1 MTTTVRKA
9 ASVFMAVL
17 LCLGVAFSAA
27 PGIFGG
33 TAYAYTLNGSMTDG
47 ATLTVSGA
55 QEGGKVD
62 AIKMFDAVPT
72 TDGEGATYTVASE
85 WNGFFTTKNLGS
97 DYNNDP
103 YAYVQGLEDE
113 KDKTKI
119 AEFAAKAVKWMGEQS
134 FTGATATVS
143 GGTATLNSLD
153 YGYYLVLPYTGSEP
167 AEPYSDAMLL
177 NVLEKNVT
185 AAVKAEWPT
194 VDKTIVDNPEGGLG
208 NLGIAVDDSWVD
220 VPMEVESLTP
230 YAEPTGGANG
240 TSANVGDTL
249 TFKLES
255 KVPDMSGYSN
265 YTFKL
270 HDKLSAGLTL
280 LNSAI
285 DPKVV
290 VKIGE
295 SDLDG
300 DDYEV
305 TGNLEDDGTTTLTI
319 DLSKYLTAHK
329 NDSGFVGKTIKVYYQ
344 AKVNDKA
351 AVEDPV
357 TNEVSVEYSND
368 PSSDGTGTSTPDK
381 TYTYTFGFDLKKV
394 AKDDNDALLSGAQF
408 EIYRD
413 GGNGNWDNGSS
424 DDTGLTF
431 TGSESN
437 WKLSETQS
445 GATELTTGTNGLLSL
460 DGLSEGTYWVLETEA
475 PDGYNKLPAPIKVV
489 ISATYGEDGEL
500 TGHVIDY
507 GDNANGVSG
516 DSQGTDAVHD
526 GGHVITVENSKG
538 ALLPTTGGMGTIG
551 LTVLGVIIVAAGAIW
566 IIRRNRKGNQR

>member
-1 MTTTVRKA
+1 
-9 ASVFMAVL
+9 MAVL

-33 TAYAYTLNGSMTDG
+33 TAYAYTLNNGSMTDG

-85 WNGFFTTKNLGS
+85 WNDFFTTGNLGS
-97 DYNNDP
+97 DYSNDP
-103 YAYVQGLEDE
+103 YAYVQGLTS
-113 KDKTKI
+113 DKTKI
-119 AEFAAKAVKWMGEQS
+119 AAFAAKAVKWMGDKS
-134 FTGATATVS
+134 FAGTTAEVQN
-143 GGTATLNSLD
+143 GGTATLTGLD

-177 NVLEKNVT
+177 NVLEENAT
-185 AAVKAEWPT
+185 ATVKAEWPT
-194 VDKTIVDNPEGGLG
+194 VDKTVEGDAGSSSG
-208 NLGIAVDDSWVD
+208 NN
-220 VPMEVESLTP
+220 
-230 YAEPTGGANG
+230 GG
-240 TSANVGDTL
+240 SADVGDTL
-249 TFKLES
+249 TYTLTS
-255 KVPDMSGYSN
+255 KVPNMIGYSS
-265 YTFKL
+265 YTFKFV
-270 HDKLSAGLTL
+270 DTLSDGLTL
-280 LNSAI
+280 QATAE
-285 DPKVV
+285 DGVT
-290 VKIGE
+290 VKIG
-295 SDLDG
+295 
-300 DDYEV
+300 
-305 TGNLEDDGTTTLTI
+305 DGTALVQGTDFTVGISEQTLTV
-319 DLSKYLTAHK
+319 DLSEYLTRNKATLIAG
-329 NDSGFVGKTIKVYYQ
+329 NAITVTYQ
-344 AKVNDKA
+344 AKVNTN
-351 AVEDPV
+351 AVVEGDDNS
-357 TNEVSVEYSND
+357 NEAKIVYSND
-368 PSSDGTGTSTPDK
+368 PSNLQDGIDESTPDK

-394 AKDDNDALLSGAQF
+394 AKDDNAALLSGAQF

-413 GGNGNWDNGSS
+413 GGNGNWDNGSG

-460 DGLSEGTYWVLETEA
+460 DGLSEGTYWVLETTA
-475 PDGYNKLPAPIKVV
+475 PDGYNKLSDPIKVV
-489 ISATYGEDGEL
+489 ISATYGEDGKL

-507 GDNANGVSG
+507 GDGANGVSDG
-516 DSQGTDAVHD
+516 NGTDTVHD

>member
-33 TAYAYTLNGSMTDG
+33 TAYAYSLGGSMTDG

-85 WNGFFTTKNLGS
+85 WNGFFTAENLGS

-103 YAYVQGLEDE
+103 YAYVQGLTS
-113 KDKTKI
+113 DKTKI
-119 AEFAAKAVKWMGEQS
+119 AAFAAKAVKWMGEQS

-143 GGTATLNSLD
+143 GGTATLTGLD
-153 YGYYLVLPYTGSEP
+153 YGYYLVLPYTGSVP

-185 AAVKAEWPT
+185 ATVKAEWPT

-208 NLGIAVDDSWVD
+208 DLGIAVDDSWEGIHQGV
-220 VPMEVESLTP
+220 VESVP
-230 YAEPTGGANG
+230 SYAKSTGGTNG

-249 TFKLES
+249 TFKLDS
-255 KVPDMSGYSN
+255 KVPNMDGYSS
-265 YTFKL
+265 YTFKFV
-270 HDKLSAGLTL
+270 DTLSDGLTL
-280 LNSAI
+280 LNSAN

-290 VKIGE
+290 VNIG
-295 SDLDG
+295 DTKLDG
-300 DDYEV
+300 NNYTV
-305 TGNLEDDGTTTLTI
+305 TGTANEDGTTTLTI
-319 DLSKYLTAHK
+319 DLSKYLTDNKSTLKAG
-329 NDSGFVGKTIKVYYQ
+329 DTIEVYYQ

-351 AVEDPV
+351 AVEDPE

-368 PSSDGTGTSTPDK
+368 PSSTETGESTPDK

-394 AKDDNDALLSGAQF
+394 AEDAETALSGAKF
-408 EIYRD
+408 KIYRD
-413 GGNGNWDNGSS
+413 NGNGSWDDSN
-424 DDTGLTF
+424 DTGLTF
-431 TGSESN
+431 AGSDGIN
-437 WKLSETQS
+437 YKLSETQS
-445 GATELTTGTNGLLSL
+445 DTTELITGTNGLLSL
-460 DGLSEGTYWVLETEA
+460 DGLSEGTYWVLETAA
-475 PDGYNKLPAPIKVV
+475 PDGYNKLSDPIKVV
-489 ISATYGEDGEL
+489 ISATYNEDGTL
-500 TGHVIDY
+500 ATHTITY
-507 GDNANGVSG
+507 GENGQTECN
-516 DSQGTDAVHD
+516 DKN
-526 GGHVITVENSKG
+526 HVITVENSKG